1 MVEVIP
7 LLLTIIQFYSLV
19 LLARIVLT
27 WIPNIDRSNV
37 IVQFLFQ
44 ITDPVLEPIRRALP
58 TTEMIDISP
67 LIVFVVLRILQSVLM
82 QMT

>member
-19 LLARIVLT
+19 LLARIILT

-58 TTEMIDISP
+58 ATEMIDFSP

>member
-1 MVEVIP
+1 VVEVIP